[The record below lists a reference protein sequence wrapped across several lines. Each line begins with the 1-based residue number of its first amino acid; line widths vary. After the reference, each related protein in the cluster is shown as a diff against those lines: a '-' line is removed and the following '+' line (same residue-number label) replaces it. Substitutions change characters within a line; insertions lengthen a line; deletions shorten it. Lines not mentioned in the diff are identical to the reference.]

1 MYVLDN
7 LFLNHVG
14 LPHVLVLAVHLV
26 KIFCWMGKGD
36 HSSCE
41 DAAQQVLMYVC
52 LSVCLS
58 ELKFYL

>member
-36 HSSCE
+36 HTRYL
-41 DAAQQVLMYVC
+41 AAL
-52 LSVCLS
+52 L
-58 ELKFYL
+58 LKVRVN